1 MAEPKVKPNKVPLF
15 SMDRMGTTIDGKF
28 MNAKQEAAYK
38 ANKTKGSRG
47 PRSRGGN
54 RTPTDVSER
63 AIFKAEIGRQVAT
76 AKPAPAVAKKPAKA
90 SAPAVKAKATPT
102 MTRGS
107 MKRSAIPKAE
117 MTVRDVVTEN
127 KISAPASSGIAKT
140 KRDIKVGGLVGRTG
154 GKWHLGKKVGKG

>member
-1 MAEPKVKPNKVPLF
+1 MAETKVKPNKVSLF
-15 SMDRMGTTIDGKF
+15 SADRVGTTIDGKF

-47 PRSRGGN
+47 PRSRGGK

-76 AKPAPAVAKKPAKA
+76 QKPAPATKKPAKA

-107 MKRSAIPKAE
+107 MKRPE
-117 MTVRDVVTEN
+117 GTVKVADVQN
-127 KISAPASSGIAKT
+127 KIEAPASSGIAKA
-140 KRDIKVGGLVGRTG
+140 KRNISVGGLVGRTG

>member
-1 MAEPKVKPNKVPLF
+1 MAESKVKPNKVPLF

-47 PRSRGGN
+47 PRSRGGK

-117 MTVRDVVTEN
+117 MTVQDVKQT
-127 KISAPASSGIAKT
+127 IAPMASSGISKT
-140 KRDIKVGGLVGRTG
+140 KRNISVGGLVGRTG